1 MNDIS
6 DYLYRE
12 LRQIPF
18 NIYDLISKYIE
29 SNNDTKVAFV
39 GGYIRDLLITKFHK
53 QVFPKPVD
61 IDIVIEGSSVSLA
74 KFIKKN
80 ISNVE
85 ICLIK
90 EFNLYNTVE
99 LNINDLKI
107 DIASARKEI
116 YSAPGLNP
124 KVINATIEEDL
135 QRRDFTI
142 NAIAFEVSRKKVYDL
157 YQGIP
162 DIKGKE
168 LNLLHENSIADDPSR
183 LIRCAKY
190 ATRLGFNIS
199 RESLKQ
205 SQATVSKWPWKTSKN
220 QDKIIFPPAISIRIR
235 MELSEIYKY
244 DNLTKIISLLAKWE
258 IISILNKSI
267 QVDNKFLRGLNWIKK
282 LNGNYLLF
290 LLKNAEDLDN
300 ICQRFFINTKEKNFL
315 EDYLE
320 IKKILENKK
329 DKFLSFSP
337 SRWTEFIEDRN
348 LDEETVKLLI
358 CDGGLFWRPF
368 FKWLFIYKFIKS
380 KKDGDLLKKEGWKP
394 GKEMGK
400 EIKRLRYLEIDKI
413 SKI

>member
-39 GGYIRDLLITKFHK
+39 GGYIRDLLITKVHK

-74 KFIKKN
+74 KFIKQN

-142 NAIAFEVSRKKVYDL
+142 NAIAFEVSTKKVYDL

-168 LNLLHENSIADDPSR
+168 LHLLHENSIADDPSR

-199 RESLKQ
+199 KESLKQ

-244 DNLTKIISLLAKWE
+244 DNLTKVIPLLEKWE

-267 QVDNKFLRGLNWIKK
+267 QVNNKFIRGLNWMKK
-282 LNGNYLLF
+282 LNGNYILF
-290 LLKNAEDLDN
+290 LLKNAEDLDKV
-300 ICQRFFINTKEKNFL
+300 CQRFFINNKEKKIM
-315 EDYLE
+315 EDYLDM
-320 IKKILENKK
+320 KKILESKK
-329 DKFLSFSP
+329 DKYLYFSP

-380 KKDGDLLKKEGWKP
+380 KKDGELLKKEGWKP

-413 SKI
+413 SRI

>member
-6 DYLYRE
+6 DYLYRA

-39 GGYIRDLLITKFHK
+39 GGYIRDLLITKVHK

-74 KFIKKN
+74 KFIKQN

-142 NAIAFEVSRKKVYDL
+142 NAIAFEVSTKKVYDI

-162 DIKGKE
+162 DIKCKE

-205 SQATVSKWPWKTSKN
+205 SQETVSEWPWETSKN

-244 DNLTKIISLLAKWE
+244 DNLKKVISLLEKWE

-267 QVDNKFLRGLNWIKK
+267 RLNNKFIRGLNWMKK

-290 LLKNAEDLDN
+290 LLKNAEDLDKV
-300 ICQRFFINTKEKNFL
+300 CQRFFINSKEKKII
-315 EDYLE
+315 EDYLD
-320 IKKILENKK
+320 IKKILESKK
-329 DKFLSFSP
+329 DKYLYFYP

-368 FKWLFIYKFIKS
+368 FKWLLIYKFIKS
-380 KKDGDLLKKEGWKP
+380 KKDGELLKKEGWKP

-413 SKI
+413 CKI

>member
-6 DYLYRE
+6 YYLYRE

-39 GGYIRDLLITKFHK
+39 GGYIRDLLITKVHK

-74 KFIKKN
+74 KFIKQN

-142 NAIAFEVSRKKVYDL
+142 NAIAFEVSTKKVYDL

-168 LNLLHENSIADDPSR
+168 LHLLHENSIADDPSR

-220 QDKIIFPPAISIRIR
+220 KDKIIFPPAISIRIR

-244 DNLTKIISLLAKWE
+244 DNLQKVIPLLEKWE

-267 QVDNKFLRGLNWIKK
+267 QVNNKFIRGLNWMKK
-282 LNGNYLLF
+282 LHGNYILF
-290 LLKNAEDLDN
+290 LLKNAEDLDKV
-300 ICQRFFINTKEKNFL
+300 CQRFFINNKEKKIM
-315 EDYLE
+315 EDYLD
-320 IKKILENKK
+320 IKKILESKK
-329 DKFLSFSP
+329 DKYLYFSP

-380 KKDGDLLKKEGWKP
+380 KKDGEILKKEGWKP

>member
-6 DYLYRE
+6 YYLYRE
-12 LRQIPF
+12 LRQLPF

-39 GGYIRDLLITKFHK
+39 GGYIRDLLITKVHK
-53 QVFPKPVD
+53 QVFPKPID

-74 KFIKKN
+74 KFIKQN

-142 NAIAFEVSRKKVYDL
+142 NAIAFEVSTKKVYDL

-168 LNLLHENSIADDPSR
+168 LHLLHENSIADDPSR

-205 SQATVSKWPWKTSKN
+205 SQATVSKWPWKTYKN

-244 DNLTKIISLLAKWE
+244 DNLKKVITLLEKWE

-267 QVDNKFLRGLNWIKK
+267 QVNNKFIRGLNWMKK
-282 LNGNYLLF
+282 LNGNYILF
-290 LLKNAEDLDN
+290 LLKNAEDLDKV
-300 ICQRFFINTKEKNFL
+300 CQRFFINNKEKKIM
-315 EDYLE
+315 EDY
-320 IKKILENKK
+320 IDMKKILESKK
-329 DKFLSFSP
+329 DKYLYFSP
-337 SRWTEFIEDRN
+337 SSWTEFIEDRN

-380 KKDGDLLKKEGWKP
+380 KKDGELLKKEGWKP

-400 EIKRLRYLEIDKI
+400 EIKRLRYFEIDKI
-413 SKI
+413 SRI

>member
-18 NIYDLISKYIE
+18 HIYDLISKYIE

-39 GGYIRDLLITKFHK
+39 GGYIRDLLITKVHK

-74 KFIKKN
+74 KFIKQN

-142 NAIAFEVSRKKVYDL
+142 NAIAFEVSTKKVYDL
-157 YQGIP
+157 YQGIS

-168 LNLLHENSIADDPSR
+168 LHLLHENSIADDPSR

-205 SQATVSKWPWKTSKN
+205 SQATVSKWPWETSKN

-244 DNLTKIISLLAKWE
+244 DNLNKVITLLEKWE
-258 IISILNKSI
+258 IISILNKNI
-267 QVDNKFLRGLNWIKK
+267 QVNNKFIRGLNWMKK

-300 ICQRFFINTKEKNFL
+300 ICQRFFINKKEKNFL
-315 EDYLE
+315 EDYLD

>member
-39 GGYIRDLLITKFHK
+39 GGYIRDLLITKVHK

-74 KFIKKN
+74 KFIKQN

-142 NAIAFEVSRKKVYDL
+142 NAIAFEVSTKKVYDL

-168 LNLLHENSIADDPSR
+168 LHLLHENSIADDPSR

-199 RESLKQ
+199 KESLKQ

-244 DNLTKIISLLAKWE
+244 DNLKKVIPLLEKWE

-267 QVDNKFLRGLNWIKK
+267 QVNNKFIRGLNWMKK
-282 LNGNYLLF
+282 LHGNYILF
-290 LLKNAEDLDN
+290 LLKNAEDLDKV
-300 ICQRFFINTKEKNFL
+300 CQRFFINNKEKKIM
-315 EDYLE
+315 EDYLD
-320 IKKILENKK
+320 IKKILESKK
-329 DKFLSFSP
+329 DKYLYFSP

-380 KKDGDLLKKEGWKP
+380 KKDGELLKKEGWKP

-413 SKI
+413 SRI

>member
-6 DYLYRE
+6 DYLYSE

-74 KFIKKN
+74 KFIKQN

-142 NAIAFEVSRKKVYDL
+142 NAIAFEVSTKKIFDL
-157 YQGIP
+157 HEGITH
-162 DIKGKE
+162 IKGKQ

-183 LIRCAKY
+183 IIRCAKY
-190 ATRLGFNIS
+190 ATRLGCNIS

-205 SQATVSKWPWKTSKN
+205 SQATVCKWPWKTSKN
-220 QDKIIFPPAISIRIR
+220 KDKIIFPPAISIRIR

-258 IISILNKSI
+258 IISIVNKSI

-300 ICQRFFINTKEKNFL
+300 ICQRFFINKKEKNFL
-315 EDYLE
+315 EDYLD

-413 SKI
+413 CKI

>member
-74 KFIKKN
+74 KFIKQN

-142 NAIAFEVSRKKVYDL
+142 NAIAFEVSTKKVYDL

-168 LNLLHENSIADDPSR
+168 LHLLHENSIADDPSR

-244 DNLTKIISLLAKWE
+244 DNLKKVIPLLEKWE

-267 QVDNKFLRGLNWIKK
+267 QVNNKFIRGLNWMKK
-282 LNGNYLLF
+282 LHGNYILF
-290 LLKNAEDLDN
+290 LLKNAEDLDKV
-300 ICQRFFINTKEKNFL
+300 CQRFFINNKEKKIM
-315 EDYLE
+315 EDYLDM
-320 IKKILENKK
+320 KKILESKK
-329 DKFLSFSP
+329 DKYLYFSP

-380 KKDGDLLKKEGWKP
+380 KKDGELLKKEGWKP

-413 SKI
+413 SRI

>member
-39 GGYIRDLLITKFHK
+39 GGYIRDLLITKVHK

-142 NAIAFEVSRKKVYDL
+142 NAIAFEVSTKKVYDL

-244 DNLTKIISLLAKWE
+244 DNLKKVIPLLEKWE

-267 QVDNKFLRGLNWIKK
+267 QVNNKFIRGLNWMKK
-282 LNGNYLLF
+282 LNGNYILF
-290 LLKNAEDLDN
+290 LLKNAEDLDKV
-300 ICQRFFINTKEKNFL
+300 CQRFFINNKEKKIM
-315 EDYLE
+315 EDYLDM
-320 IKKILENKK
+320 KKILESKK
-329 DKFLSFSP
+329 DKYLYFSP

-380 KKDGDLLKKEGWKP
+380 KKDGELLKKEGWKP

-413 SKI
+413 SRI

>member
-6 DYLYRE
+6 DYLFRE

-39 GGYIRDLLITKFHK
+39 GGYIRDLLITKVHK

-61 IDIVIEGSSVSLA
+61 IDIVIEGCSVSLA
-74 KFIKKN
+74 KFIKQN

-142 NAIAFEVSRKKVYDL
+142 NAIAFEVSSKKVYDL

-168 LNLLHENSIADDPSR
+168 LHLLHENSIADDPSR

-205 SQATVSKWPWKTSKN
+205 SQATVSKWPWKTYKN

-244 DNLTKIISLLAKWE
+244 DNLQKVITLLEKWE

-267 QVDNKFLRGLNWIKK
+267 QVNNKFIRGLNWMKK
-282 LNGNYLLF
+282 LNGNYILF
-290 LLKNAEDLDN
+290 LLKNAEDLDKV
-300 ICQRFFINTKEKNFL
+300 CQRFFINNKEKKIM
-315 EDYLE
+315 EDY
-320 IKKILENKK
+320 IDMKKILESKK
-329 DKFLSFSP
+329 DKYLYFSP

-380 KKDGDLLKKEGWKP
+380 KKDGELLKKEGWKP

-400 EIKRLRYLEIDKI
+400 EIKRLRYFEIDKI
-413 SKI
+413 SRI